1 MCRLNSTQ
9 LIKRINKNFPLVT
22 LDVADEIS
30 KGFPV
35 GFLISSHADK
45 RSLRLCLEGKKK
57 RYLEDLKMNTV
68 MVDDDSNTWNKFRNV
83 FGSVEYDLLCK

>member
-1 MCRLNSTQ
+1 M
-9 LIKRINKNFPLVT
+9 VT

-30 KGFPV
+30 KGCPV
-35 GFLISSHADK
+35 GFLISSHAGK
-45 RSLRLCLEGKKK
+45 RSLMLCLEGKKK

-68 MVDDDSNTWNKFRNV
+68 MVDDDNNTWNKFKNV